1 MRDWVNG
8 TPEGDWVSVA
18 LPSDGSYGIPEG
30 LVFSFPC
37 RSVNG
42 EWEIVQGLEISP
54 AQQERIDANV
64 KELQEEKAAVE
75 AAGLL

>member
-1 MRDWVNG
+1 M
-8 TPEGDWVSVA
+8 
-18 LPSDGSYGIPEG
+18 
-30 LVFSFPC
+30 FSFPC

-64 KELQEEKAAVE
+64 KELQEEKAAVVE
-75 AAGLL
+75 AGLL